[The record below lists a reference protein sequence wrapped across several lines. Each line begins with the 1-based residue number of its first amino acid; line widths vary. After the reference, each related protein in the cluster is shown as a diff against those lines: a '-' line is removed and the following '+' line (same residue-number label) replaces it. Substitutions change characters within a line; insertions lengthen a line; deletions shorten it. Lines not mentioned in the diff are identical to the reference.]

1 MAEERMVAVQF
12 MVDIR
17 YGREDDEIMGLQM
30 SREMCIAS
38 VSLNSAPMPQ
48 RLTEMQVWTHV

>member
-1 MAEERMVAVQF
+1 MVAVQF

-17 YGREDDEIMGLQM
+17 YGREDDEIKGLQM